1 MGETDNKAMAD
12 LEQLRLA
19 DPNEVNRSDL
29 VDIQDI
35 VVESR
40 LPKEERIADFIQK
53 VKNPYLCKCGNM
65 VVQSV
70 FEETDITLTERLTQY
85 FRMTF

>member
-1 MGETDNKAMAD
+1 MAIKTMVD
-12 LEQLRLA
+12 LEQLRSVNP
-19 DPNEVNRSDL
+19 DEVNRNDL

-35 VVESR
+35 VVESW

>member
-1 MGETDNKAMAD
+1 MID
-12 LEQLRLA
+12 LKQLQA
-19 DPNEVNRSDL
+19 VNPDEIDRSEL

-35 VVESR
+35 SVASH

-53 VKNPYLCKCGNM
+53 VKNPYLCKCGDM

-85 FRMTF
+85 FRMA

>member
-1 MGETDNKAMAD
+1 MAIKTMVD
-12 LEQLRLA
+12 LEQLRSVNP
-19 DPNEVNRSDL
+19 DEVNRNDL

-53 VKNPYLCKCGNM
+53 VKNPYLCKCGDM

-85 FRMTF
+85 FRMA

>member
-1 MGETDNKAMAD
+1 MAIKTMVD
-12 LEQLRLA
+12 LEQLRYVNP
-19 DPNEVNRSDL
+19 DEVNRNDL

>member
-1 MGETDNKAMAD
+1 MVD
-12 LEQLRLA
+12 LEQLRSVSP
-19 DPNEVNRSDL
+19 DEVNKSDL
-29 VDIQDI
+29 VDIRDI
-35 VVESR
+35 VVESQ

-70 FEETDITLTERLTQY
+70 FEETDITLIERLVQY
-85 FRMTF
+85 FRMV

>member
-1 MGETDNKAMAD
+1 MAIKTMVD
-12 LEQLRLA
+12 LEQLRSINP
-19 DPNEVNRSDL
+19 DEVNRNDL

-35 VVESR
+35 VVESQ

-53 VKNPYLCKCGNM
+53 IKNPYLCKCGNM

-70 FEETDITLTERLTQY
+70 FEDTDITLIERLTQY

>member
-1 MGETDNKAMAD
+1 MAD

-53 VKNPYLCKCGNM
+53 VKNPYLCKCGDM

-70 FEETDITLTERLTQY
+70 FVETDITLTERLTQY
-85 FRMTF
+85 FRMA

>member
-1 MGETDNKAMAD
+1 MLD
-12 LEQLRLA
+12 LEKLRSVS
-19 DPNEVNRSDL
+19 PEEVDRDDL

-35 VVESR
+35 VVESQ

-53 VKNPYLCKCGNM
+53 IKNPYLCKCGKI

>member
-1 MGETDNKAMAD
+1 MAD

-19 DPNEVNRSDL
+19 DPNEVNRIDL

-53 VKNPYLCKCGNM
+53 VKNPYLCKCGDM

-85 FRMTF
+85 FRMA

>member
-1 MGETDNKAMAD
+1 MTD

-53 VKNPYLCKCGNM
+53 VKNPYLCKCGDM

-85 FRMTF
+85 FRMA

>member
-1 MGETDNKAMAD
+1 MAIKTMVD
-12 LEQLRLA
+12 LEQLRSVNP
-19 DPNEVNRSDL
+19 DEVNRNDL

-53 VKNPYLCKCGNM
+53 VKDPYLCKC
-65 VVQSV
+65 
-70 FEETDITLTERLTQY
+70 
-85 FRMTF
+85 

>member
-1 MGETDNKAMAD
+1 MTINTMVD
-12 LEQLRLA
+12 LGQLRSVNP
-19 DPNEVNRSDL
+19 DEVNRSDL

-35 VVESR
+35 VVEGQ

-53 VKNPYLCKCGNM
+53 IKNPYLCKCGNM

-70 FEETDITLTERLTQY
+70 FEDTDITLIERLTQY
-85 FRMTF
+85 FRMA

>member
-53 VKNPYLCKCGNM
+53 VKNPYLCKCGDM

-85 FRMTF
+85 FRMA

>member
-1 MGETDNKAMAD
+1 MTINTMVD
-12 LEQLRLA
+12 LEQLRSVNP
-19 DPNEVNRSDL
+19 DEVNGRDL
-29 VDIQDI
+29 VDIQDV
-35 VVESR
+35 VVESQ

>member
-1 MGETDNKAMAD
+1 MTINTMVD
-12 LEQLRLA
+12 LEQLRSVNP
-19 DPNEVNRSDL
+19 DEVNRSDL

-35 VVESR
+35 VVESH

-65 VVQSV
+65 VIQSV
-70 FEETDITLTERLTQY
+70 FEESNTTLTERLTQY
-85 FRMTF
+85 FRMA

>member
-1 MGETDNKAMAD
+1 MTINTMVD
-12 LEQLRLA
+12 LEQLRFVNP
-19 DPNEVNRSDL
+19 DEVNRNDL

-35 VVESR
+35 VVESQ

-53 VKNPYLCKCGNM
+53 IKNPYLCKCGNM

-70 FEETDITLTERLTQY
+70 FEESDTTLTERLRQY
-85 FRMTF
+85 FRMAC

>member
-1 MGETDNKAMAD
+1 MAD

-53 VKNPYLCKCGNM
+53 VKNPYLCKCGDM

-70 FEETDITLTERLTQY
+70 FEETDITLIDRLIQY
-85 FRMTF
+85 FRMA

>member
-1 MGETDNKAMAD
+1 MAIKTMVD
-12 LEQLRLA
+12 LEQLRSVNP
-19 DPNEVNRSDL
+19 DEVNRNDL

-65 VVQSV
+65 LVQSV